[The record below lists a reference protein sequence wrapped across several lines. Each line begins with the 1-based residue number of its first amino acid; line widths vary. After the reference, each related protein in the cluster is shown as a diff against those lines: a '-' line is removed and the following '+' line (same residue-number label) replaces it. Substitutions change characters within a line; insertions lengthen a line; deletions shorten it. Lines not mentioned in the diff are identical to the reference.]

1 MKYLDENGLLY
12 LVQKIK
18 TWLNGKVDK
27 VNGKGLSTNDYTTA
41 EKNKLA
47 GLSNYSLPTAS
58 SSTLGGVKVGSGL
71 AINNGVLS
79 ATGGG
84 TADSVDWSNV
94 QNKPTKVSEFTNDS
108 NFQTA
113 TQVNATVQAVVGSAP
128 DALNTLKELADALG
142 NDKNFAST
150 VTTELSK
157 KANAS
162 DLTAKQDKLVSGTNI
177 KTVNGTSLLGSGNIA
192 FLPELDKTNWFNN
205 EIGFY
210 RTNSVNGGVA
220 IVMVTDARDGGKSF
234 TYFDPAVAGGTVMAY
249 TQASSTSDLKSEGY
263 FNICEVLTTHNM
275 NYEFTKEE
283 AIDAMWEDEI
293 ATIYAVYK
301 YIEDNTTAITN
312 AEIDTIV
319 GA

>member
-84 TADSVDWSNV
+84 TADAVDWSNV

-177 KTVNGTSLLGSGNIA
+177 KTVNGTSLLGSGNIDT
-192 FLPELDKTNWFNN
+192 LPELDRTNWYNN
-205 EIGFY
+205 AVGIYKATESDGRVY
-210 RTNSVNGGVA
+210 LAMVMLNDEGHKVY
-220 IVMVTDARDGGKSF
+220 IVFSPTV
-234 TYFDPAVAGGTVMAY
+234 GGTITGYV
-249 TQASSTSDLKSEGY
+249 QESSTDTLRSIAY
-263 FNICEVLTTHNM
+263 FNICDVLTTGDIS
-275 NYEFTKEE
+275 YSFTKEE
-283 AIDAMWEDEI
+283 AIAAEWEDEI
-293 ATIYAVYK
+293 PTIYAVYK

-312 AEIDTIV
+312 AEIDTICS
-319 GA
+319 